1 MQKTKKGATYK
12 ERRIV
17 DHHVQERVFRDMDGG
32 SHFKLLS
39 FSISNRQYPIGSGDI
54 LRAEEIDWE
63 HTKEVKA

>member
-1 MQKTKKGATYK
+1 MKKTKKGATYR

-39 FSISNRQYPIGSGDI
+39 FSISNRQYTIGSGDV
-54 LRAEEIDWE
+54 LRAEEIDWNK
-63 HTKEVKA
+63 TKEA